1 MGLHLASCG
10 AVVSSARSVISDRAA
25 VPSHPGRCADGLM
38 CGEMS
43 REQSLAPSLSACA
56 ASSLLSVYLS
66 RPPLPSFSS
75 LSLHLPHLSLS
86 PPFSLHASFS
96 SPPLCAPL
104 PPPRGG
110 CVLGLQSLCHGGRGT
125 RREAR
130 QNELT
135 ETSKPI
141 SGLCYRKI
149 CPFTLRRAGRRADV
163 GRVMGRCF
171 CFGGA
176 TGQHLHT
183 DRLRSSQTDL
193 LFLFLKARRKERQQ
207 LLFEAK
213 FSPEQMN
220 QKSGS

>member
-10 AVVSSARSVISDRAA
+10 AAVSSARSVISDGAA
-25 VPSHPGRCADGLM
+25 VPSHPGRRADGLM

-104 PPPRGG
+104 PPVVAVSWGCRVCAAAVGG
-110 CVLGLQSLCHGGRGT
+110 LGGRPG
-125 RREAR
+125 
-130 QNELT
+130 
-135 ETSKPI
+135 ETSSP
-141 SGLCYRKI
+141 
-149 CPFTLRRAGRRADV
+149 RRRSPSQA
-163 GRVMGRCF
+163 C
-171 CFGGA
+171 A
-176 TGQHLHT
+176 TGKSA
-183 DRLRSSQTDL
+183 RSRSAAQADAL
-193 LFLFLKARRKERQQ
+193 
-207 LLFEAK
+207 
-213 FSPEQMN
+213 M
-220 QKSGS
+220 SGA